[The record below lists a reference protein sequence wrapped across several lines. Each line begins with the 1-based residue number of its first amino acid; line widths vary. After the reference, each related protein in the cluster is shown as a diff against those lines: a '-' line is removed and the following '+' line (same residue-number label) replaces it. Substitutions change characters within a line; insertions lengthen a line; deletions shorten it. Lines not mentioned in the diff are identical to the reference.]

1 MYSKQMMACW
11 ADMDFN
17 SHMKGTAYLDKAC
30 DVRLMFMAESGYP
43 MSELVRLKF
52 GPVAMKDELEYFKE
66 VGLLQEISV
75 TLALAGMSLDG
86 SRWLLRHEI
95 LRLDGKLCARVTSWG
110 GWLDL
115 DARKLI
121 APPEGLLSAWKSISR
136 TSDFKELPSSVTGRV

>member
-1 MYSKQMMACW
+1 MYSKKMLASW

-30 DVRLMFMAESGYP
+30 DVRLMFMAENGFP
-43 MSELVRLKF
+43 VSELVRLNF

-75 TLALAGMSLDG
+75 TLTLAGSSVDG

-95 LRLDGKLCARVTSWG
+95 LRPEGKLCARVTSSG

-115 DARKLI
+115 VARKLV
-121 APPEGLLSAWKSISR
+121 APPEALCAVWSSLSK
-136 TSDFKELPSSVTGRV
+136 TSDYKELPSSVTGRG